1 MNSRTM
7 LGVLAVGS
15 VLLAFVVHAAQ
26 QQPGLSAQEALQEG
40 ERIEARQATIAT
52 LANGRATADR
62 IISVT
67 GEQESSV
74 SPGAQGGPYVFEM
87 HGNVEVEIDGITA
100 HADAARYYP
109 ELDTFIAEHFRFSA
123 EISSF
128 ATIGCSS
135 SGNQVQVVYPNGTT
149 VTADSVCAGSTSY
162 TCSNHQLNKS
172 AGEC

>member
-1 MNSRTM
+1 MKARTM
-7 LGVLAVGS
+7 LAILAVGS

-26 QQPGLSAQEALQEG
+26 QQPDLSAQEVLQEG
-40 ERIEARQATIAT
+40 ERVEARQATIT
-52 LANGRATADR
+52 TPANGRVKADR
-62 IISVT
+62 IISMT
-67 GEQESSV
+67 GEQAPSD

-87 HGNVEVEIDGITA
+87 YGNVELEVDGITA

-109 ELDTFIAEHFRFSA
+109 ELDTFVAEHFKFSA

-149 VTADSVCAGSTSY
+149 VAADSVCAGGATY
-162 TCSNHQLNKS
+162 TCSNQQLNES
-172 AGEC
+172 AGAC